1 MKRKRL
7 NGNRVNPL
15 PIITTTCE
23 IFKSIVSQPSLKNL
37 ILVIVVIAQCPLFRI
52 NEISRHLSIDV
63 KTEKTKQKRLL
74 RFLSRKLEKKRV
86 MVRWATFVLETV
98 LAPTGEFK
106 SWKSLCSLPN
116 LCSAGASPSHVF
128 CVRKSSGCILSI
140 DT

>member
-63 KTEKTKQKRLL
+63 KTGKTKQKRLL

-106 SWKSLCSLPN
+106 SWKSS
-116 LCSAGASPSHVF
+116 
-128 CVRKSSGCILSI
+128 
-140 DT
+140 